1 MNKSTRIASFK
12 ITHIKA
18 AVLFLACFL
27 AMLPVDSVQA
37 TGSTPDDSLARRELN
52 KLGPLDAFI
61 KIRKKITESRNPS
74 EFAPYVS
81 SDLSG
86 LLLEL
91 GKLDDPKGKVLA
103 GSKDLTLA
111 FPGKAE
117 ILSCNVQN
125 QLATIKLVP
134 AGENGDVD
142 PKKMEF
148 DIAEVIMEYKNGIW
162 KMKNVNKLPLDAWC
176 LKAAT
181 EMPPSVPCQASI
193 GGKKYQVTSA
203 TQSGDSFT
211 FELSTPSHSSNLQV
225 TISDRKF
232 SELLDLFRSG
242 KMEQTSQNRVVY
254 KRPLRKREPYT
265 YEVWPTVGIIDL
277 DTEKPIFSC
286 KSGHGLHILINNHA
300 KTRVRN
306 GVVHTAHGAI
316 FMRLPDQCKSYLEG
330 YFDLTWR

>member
-1 MNKSTRIASFK
+1 MNRINSNQN
-12 ITHIKA
+12 IHSKA
-18 AVLFLACFL
+18 AGFALALIL
-27 AMLPVDSVQA
+27 ASIPTYSVQA
-37 TGSTPDDSLARRELN
+37 TGSTADDSLARRELY
-52 KLGPLDAFI
+52 KMGPLDAFV
-61 KIRKKITESRNPS
+61 KIRKKITESKNPS
-74 EFAPYVS
+74 EFSPYVS

-111 FPGKAE
+111 FPGKAR
-117 ILSCNVQN
+117 ILSCKVQN
-125 QLATIKLVP
+125 QLATIRMVP
-134 AGENGDVD
+134 DGDNGDVD

-162 KMKNVNKLPLDAWC
+162 KMKNINKLPLDAWC

-193 GGKKYQVTSA
+193 EGKKYQLTSA

-211 FELSTPSHSSNLQV
+211 FELSSANHEANLQL
-225 TISDRKF
+225 TISDPKF
-232 SELLDLFRSG
+232 SELYYLFRSG
-242 KMEQTSQNRVVY
+242 KMETTSQNRVVY
-254 KRPLRKREPYT
+254 KRPLKKQEPYT
-265 YEVWPTVGIIDL
+265 YEVWPTVSIIDL
-277 DTEKPIFSC
+277 TKDKPVFSC
-286 KSGHGLHILINNHA
+286 KSGHGLHILINNHT
-300 KTRVRN
+300 KTRART
-306 GVVHTAHGAI
+306 GEVHTAHGAI